1 MSIPYSIEVN
11 DISLFVGKS
20 LSGEAFYQIVVD
32 QFDQLYKDGEKTGR
46 VMSLCLHPFIIN
58 QPFRHKYLEKA
69 LQYIAKHVTAGHSE
83 VQHFK
88 KKTDDSDDAQ
98 PENIRH
104 PVR

>member
-1 MSIPYSIEVN
+1 VQLLHVTQAMLIKDQAEYLIKVDGNKN
-11 DISLFVGKS
+11 DVP
-20 LSGEAFYQIVVD
+20 AD
-32 QFDQLYKDGEKTGR
+32 AR
-46 VMSLCLHPFIIN
+46 V
-58 QPFRHKYLEKA
+58 
-69 LQYIAKHVTAGHSE
+69 HVTAGHSE